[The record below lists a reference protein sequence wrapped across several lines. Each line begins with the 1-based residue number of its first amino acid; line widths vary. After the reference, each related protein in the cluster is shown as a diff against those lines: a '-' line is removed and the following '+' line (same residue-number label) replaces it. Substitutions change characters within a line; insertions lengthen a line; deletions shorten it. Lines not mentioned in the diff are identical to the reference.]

1 MFYMRKAQLL
11 PVMLLGAFAA
21 TVGAQAPH
29 QTLTKTDIERMMAEL
44 SNWGRWGKADQLGA
58 VNLITA
64 AKRKEAAAL
73 VKEGYSISM
82 ARDTDTKKDID
93 NGSPFIEKMSPPVD
107 DQFNM
112 DEYTIFFH
120 GFAVTHMD
128 ALSHVFHQGK
138 MYNGFPETAVKRDGT
153 DALAVTAYRSGIFT
167 RGVLVDIAWLKG
179 VPYLDTSSVIYP
191 ADLDAWEKKTG
202 VRIESGDA
210 VFIRTG
216 RWARRAAKGSWDIAA
231 HSAGLSPL
239 CARWLKQRDI
249 AILGGDA
256 ASDAL
261 PSGIAGVTF
270 PIHQLVLTAMG
281 TPMFDQCDLEE
292 LAKAAATRNRWIF
305 LLTAAPLRVV
315 GGTGSPI
322 NPIATY

>member
-1 MFYMRKAQLL
+1 MRKARLL
-11 PVMLLGAFAA
+11 QAMLLGAFAA
-21 TVGAQAPH
+21 TVVGQTPR
-29 QTLTKTDIERMMAEL
+29 QTLTKADVERMMAEL
-44 SNWGRWGKADQLGA
+44 SNWGRWGKTDQLGA

-64 AKRKEAAAL
+64 AKRKAAAAL
-73 VKEGYSISM
+73 VQEGYAISM

-112 DEYTIFFH
+112 DEYTVFFH

-128 ALSHVFHQGK
+128 ALSHVFYQGK
-138 MYNGFPETAVKRDGT
+138 MYNGFPEAAVKKGGT
-153 DALAVTAYRSGIFT
+153 DALAVTAYRNGIFT

-179 VPYLDTSSVIYP
+179 VPYLDNTAVVYP
-191 ADLDAWEKKTG
+191 ADLDAWEKKTR

-216 RWARRAAKGSWDIAA
+216 RWARRAAKGPWDMAA
-231 HSAGLSPL
+231 HSAGLSAL
-239 CARWLKQRDI
+239 CARWFKQRDI

-256 ASDAL
+256 SSDVL

-270 PIHQLVLTAMG
+270 PIHQLVLQAMG

-292 LAKAAATRNRWIF
+292 LAKAAAARNRWTF

-322 NPIATY
+322 NPIATF